1 MGIPISFQ
9 ELMVRI
15 SFLYLTAV
23 MNGCGVYAAAV
34 VGIGAKYDVFSM
46 LSATSVANAL
56 AALTAQNM
64 GAGKPA
70 RAWRSLWYGLPC
82 PGGGLRLL
90 DLGPVEPGEHDPP
103 LLG

>member
-1 MGIPISFQ
+1 M
-9 ELMVRI
+9 RI

-56 AALTAQNM
+56 AALTAQNT

-70 RAWRSLWYGLPC
+70 RAWRSLWYGFLALAR
-82 PGGGLRLL
+82 GGLPSF

>member
-1 MGIPISFQ
+1 
-9 ELMVRI
+9 
-15 SFLYLTAV
+15 
-23 MNGCGVYAAAV
+23 
-34 VGIGAKYDVFSM
+34 M

-64 GAGKPA
+64 GRGKPA
-70 RAWRSLWYGLPC
+70 RAWRSLWYGLSLC

>member
-1 MGIPISFQ
+1 M
-9 ELMVRI
+9 RI

-64 GAGKPA
+64 GAGQTRPGL
-70 RAWRSLWYGLPC
+70 RSLWYGLGLC